1 MKKVTAE
8 FLGTFALVLFGCG
21 SAVFAGAHI
30 GWLGV
35 AFAFGI
41 SVTAMAYAIG
51 SISGCHLNP
60 AVTIGLCAAGRFEA
74 KNVLGYII
82 AQVLG
87 AIAAA
92 GIIYVLA
99 NGVEGGYAM
108 QGNSLAVNGYGA
120 LSPNHYSMAAGF
132 IGEAVFSFFFLLVI
146 IGATSPKAP
155 AGFAGLAIGL
165 TLFIIHLALIPITNT
180 SVNPARSIGPAL
192 FVRGEALSQVWLFI
206 AAPVIGAVAAGLVWK
221 GLLEEK
227 G

>member
-1 MKKVTAE
+1 MKKMTAE
-8 FLGTFALVLFGCG
+8 FIGTFALVLFGCG

-41 SVTAMAYAIG
+41 SVTTMAYAIG

-60 AVTIGLCAAGRFEA
+60 AVTLGLCAAGRFEA
-74 KNVLGYII
+74 KNVLGYIV

-92 GIIYVLA
+92 GVIYVIA
-99 NGVEGGYAM
+99 NGIEGGYAM
-108 QGNSLAVNGYGA
+108 QENSLAVNGYA
-120 LSPNHYSMAAGF
+120 ELSPNHYSLAAGF
-132 IGEAVFSFFFLLVI
+132 IGEAVFTFLFLIVI
-146 IGATSPKAP
+146 IGATSAKAP

-165 TLFIIHLALIPITNT
+165 SLFIIHLALIPVTNT

-192 FVRGEALSQVWLFI
+192 FVGGKALSQLWLFI
-206 AAPVIGAVAAGLVWK
+206 VAPIIGAVIAGLVWRNVF
-221 GLLEEK
+221 EEK
-227 G
+227 A